1 MPFFVIEGPQ
11 SRVIVEADTA
21 DDARGSAE
29 RRQGK
34 TSRRIGIVVTQVT
47 PSSTA
52 ANNAVF
58 IDDATRA
65 NFFQEANRL
74 ATTQGPISV
83 PLIGA
88 TGRAPIPPQLSNSIN
103 QNVSTIVASGV
114 PVESLG
120 DLIAQIFDES
130 IPSSAWQIPPD
141 LIRLARDAQGRLV
154 LNEFG
159 APQLDPVANAVI
171 NLMSDAQAIR
181 GEQFA
186 AQLQWGQLL
195 TPEQQLALA
204 EIQNAPE
211 FTNEQL
217 IAQIDASS
225 AGQVRVEDAR
235 GAAGATI
242 ARITG
247 QTEENV
253 ATITGGTAENI
264 VAAEVAGRTE
274 VAGTQA
280 GADVTVAELETTATT
295 DVAGIQREQ
304 AFGVQDRINAG
315 DISIQELLGEQ
326 RVAELGIEG
335 VNALDQLIQ
344 SGLNATNLQT
354 TTGVTDVNAINA
366 QRAADVQLLRLSQLN
381 ALNPEQQ
388 LLQSAIAASPQVLRN
403 LTDILGSPTR
413 LGTITSAGG
422 VGSIGRL
429 INSFGPFGTLDRGVP
444 AATNPITASL
454 PRIPAIVGAGP
465 PTLAGFPQLP
475 AATQPDTILTPRPQ
489 QRFPEELV
497 EGRDF

>member
-217 IAQIDASS
+217 IA
-225 AGQVRVEDAR
+225 
-235 GAAGATI
+235 
-242 ARITG
+242 
-247 QTEENV
+247 
-253 ATITGGTAENI
+253 
-264 VAAEVAGRTE
+264 
-274 VAGTQA
+274 
-280 GADVTVAELETTATT
+280 
-295 DVAGIQREQ
+295 
-304 AFGVQDRINAG
+304 
-315 DISIQELLGEQ
+315 
-326 RVAELGIEG
+326 
-335 VNALDQLIQ
+335 
-344 SGLNATNLQT
+344 
-354 TTGVTDVNAINA
+354 
-366 QRAADVQLLRLSQLN
+366 
-381 ALNPEQQ
+381 
-388 LLQSAIAASPQVLRN
+388 
-403 LTDILGSPTR
+403 
-413 LGTITSAGG
+413 
-422 VGSIGRL
+422 
-429 INSFGPFGTLDRGVP
+429 
-444 AATNPITASL
+444 
-454 PRIPAIVGAGP
+454 
-465 PTLAGFPQLP
+465 
-475 AATQPDTILTPRPQ
+475 
-489 QRFPEELV
+489 
-497 EGRDF
+497 